1 MEFPKNKNKEK
12 IIKAS
17 RGKWRD
23 IVIAEED
30 AECRKWDS
38 TEKTGVK
45 TSRMKRSPRNT
56 KSRCEQKGRGL
67 QEAGL
72 GRRRREV
79 HGLSAGG
86 CGIG

>member
-1 MEFPKNKNKEK
+1 MEFQKTKNKEK
-12 IIKAS
+12 IIKVS
-17 RGKWRD
+17 REKWRE

-45 TSRMKRSPRNT
+45 TSRMKRIPRNT
-56 KSRCEQKGRGL
+56 KSRCEQKGRL

-72 GRRRREV
+72 GRRRREA